1 MGYSD
6 FITATATDPL
16 IPTEHSLDIIKAA
29 KEKSLAMS
37 LGKRL
42 PNLAGSSRTLK
53 VEDTLASVY
62 MVNGPSGVNPPG
74 LKQTSDTSW
83 RDVVLTAE
91 ELAVVVVV
99 GQNQLDDSKV
109 PIWEEVKDQIAAK
122 MAKAIDE
129 ASFVGTVDGVAVWPS
144 WPTGGIRTHA
154 VNAGN
159 TVAFPTGVDLYADVL
174 GASGIYSL
182 VEADGYQIDG
192 VVGAISMK
200 SQLRDCRD
208 GLGNPIFNKDPGSGM
223 TYELD
228 GAPCYFPKNAA
239 LSATTGLLVGQ
250 WDQFVYSIRQDLT
263 YTLNDTGV
271 ISDAAGNIVV
281 NLFQQDS
288 VAVRAVMRLGIAL
301 PNPVNMTQETT
312 ASRSPFGV
320 VTI

>member
-6 FITATATDPL
+6 IITATGTDPL
-16 IPTEHSLDIIKAA
+16 IPTEQSADIIKTAG
-29 KEKSLAMS
+29 EKSLAMS
-37 LGKRL
+37 LGRRL
-42 PNLAGSSRTLK
+42 PNLARGSRTLK

-62 MVNGPSGVNPPG
+62 MVNGPSGANAAG

-91 ELAVVVVV
+91 ELAVVVVI
-99 GQNQLDDSKV
+99 GQNQLDDAMV
-109 PIWEEVKDQIAAK
+109 PIWPEVKDQIAAK
-122 MAKAIDE
+122 MAKAFDE
-129 ASFVGTVDGVAVWPS
+129 AVFVGTVGGVAVWGT

-159 TVAFPTGVDLYADVL
+159 TVAFPTGVDLYADLL
-174 GASGIYSL
+174 GASGVFSL
-182 VEADGYQIDG
+182 VEADGYQIDAC
-192 VVGAISMK
+192 VGAISMK
-200 SQLRDCRD
+200 SSLRDCRD
-208 GLGNPIFNKDPGSGM
+208 GLGNPIFNKDPGTGM

-239 LSATTGLLVGQ
+239 LSATTGLLIGQ
-250 WDQFVYSIRQDLT
+250 WDQMVYSIRQDLT
-263 YTLNDTGV
+263 YTIATEGV

-288 VAVRAVMRLGIAL
+288 VAVRAVMRLGWQL

>member
-1 MGYSD
+1 MGFSD
-6 FITATATDPL
+6 IITATGTDPL
-16 IPTEHSLDIIKAA
+16 IPTEQSAEIIKSTR
-29 KEKSLAMS
+29 EKSLAMS
-37 LGKRL
+37 LGRRL
-42 PNLAGSSRTLK
+42 PNLSRGSRTLK

-62 MVNGPSGVNPPG
+62 MVNGPSGSDAAG

-91 ELAVVVVV
+91 ELAVVVVI
-99 GQNQLDDSKV
+99 GQNQLDDAMV
-109 PIWEEVKDQIAAK
+109 PIWPEVKDQIAAK

-129 ASFVGTVDGVAVWPS
+129 ASFVGTVGGVAVWTS

-154 VNAGN
+154 TNAGN
-159 TVAFPTGVDLYADVL
+159 NVAFPTGVDLYADLL
-174 GASGIYSL
+174 GASGAFSL
-182 VEADGYQIDG
+182 VEADGFEVNG

-200 SQLRDCRD
+200 SQLRDVRD
-208 GLGNPIFNKDPGSGM
+208 SLGNPIFNKDPGAGM

-228 GAPCYFPKNAA
+228 GAPCYFPKNGS
-239 LSATTGLLVGQ
+239 LSATTGLLLGDWGQ
-250 WDQFVYSIRQDLT
+250 LVYAIRQDLT
-263 YTLNDTGV
+263 YTIATEGV